1 MNSAL
6 KAIFFFFFFMNKSI
20 MLAHRLCGLRLMRG
34 QVRWLKSIRLRVF
47 CTFDHICQFYS
58 QNIIVLYGL
67 VYFLLLSVFAMK
79 CFLSGGKKKYATFS
93 CYLLVKGGGSTPFK
107 ENN

>member
-1 MNSAL
+1 
-6 KAIFFFFFFMNKSI
+6 

-79 CFLSGGKKKYATFS
+79 CFLSGGKKKYATFY